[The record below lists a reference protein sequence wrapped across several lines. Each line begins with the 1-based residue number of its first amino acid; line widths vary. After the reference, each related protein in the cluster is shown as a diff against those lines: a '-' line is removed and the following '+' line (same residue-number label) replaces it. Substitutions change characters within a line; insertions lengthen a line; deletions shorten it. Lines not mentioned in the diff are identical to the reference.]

1 MLVIL
6 DRFLEDSKVV
16 SIDSNRKNLYQSDM
30 SSELTQTSK
39 MGPFAKLLTGIQPL
53 TIFTKRSI
61 LEFSQGYDYTSD
73 NTKKNPEAIT
83 FLSHKNMT
91 LISADFF
98 HF

>member
-39 MGPFAKLLTGIQPL
+39 IEPFAKLLTGIQPL
-53 TIFTKRSI
+53 TILTKRSI
-61 LEFSQGYDYTSD
+61 LEFSQGYDYTYD
-73 NTKKNPEAIT
+73 NTKKNPGAIT